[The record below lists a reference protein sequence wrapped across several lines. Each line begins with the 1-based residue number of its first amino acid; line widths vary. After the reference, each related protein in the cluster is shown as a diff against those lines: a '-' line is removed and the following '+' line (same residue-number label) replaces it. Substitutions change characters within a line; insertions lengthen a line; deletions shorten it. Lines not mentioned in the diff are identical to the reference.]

1 MDKDRIKGKV
11 EDISGRV
18 KQRVGE
24 WTGDTEIEAEGAK
37 EQIKGKVREMAGKAK
52 EKAHEAAHKLH
63 EREIKRKKPK
73 AA

>member
-11 EDISGRV
+11 EAGRV

-24 WTGDTEIEAEGAK
+24 WTGDTAEGAE
-37 EQIKGKVREMAGKAK
+37 EQLRGKVREITGKAK
-52 EKAHEAAHKLH
+52 EKAREAAHKLH